1 MQRFDINHL
10 RVFSCVFLKYISS
23 CLAYLVFFSVKT
35 ARHGTPHNKFNTCTI
50 RVKIIPI
57 IRIKFNKILIIIYK
71 VNVLCLVKY
80 LGVMS
85 MAIKKVCIL
94 PDRLLTLF
102 YIFTNISLCHFVR

>member
-1 MQRFDINHL
+1 ML
-10 RVFSCVFLKYISS
+10 
-23 CLAYLVFFSVKT
+23 FFSVKT

-85 MAIKKVCIL
+85 LAIKKSLHLTRSSVNIIL
-94 PDRLLTLF
+94 HFYKYITLSF
-102 YIFTNISLCHFVR
+102 CEVRTYG